1 MAKNKHRG
9 IENLKSRYG
18 FAFVLPWLIGYI
30 VFFAIPL
37 VQSLLFSFSDVSV
50 EVGGIKTSFTGIAHY
65 KYLINESPNYL
76 SYLRKSVT
84 TMTYSLPL
92 IILVSMVLGLLLN
105 QKFKGRLFFRSLYFL
120 PVIIATGV
128 VIEIIFTTTGDMNSS
143 STVESFTANMFSVED
158 IMNWLSLPDE
168 IAEYV
173 KTAINS
179 IFDLIWNCGIQTV
192 LVIAGLQSIPKSLYE
207 ASHVE
212 GANKWE
218 EFWFITF
225 PMLSH
230 VTLLVGVFT
239 MVELFTD
246 KRAKMVKEA
255 YKLMTSGNY
264 DETSAMLWFYLLV
277 AGSIML
283 VILFVYQ
290 HFLMKRW
297 E

>member
-143 STVESFTANMFSVED
+143 STAESFTANMFCVED

-179 IFDLIWNCGIQTV
+179 IFDLIFSR
-192 LVIAGLQSIPKSLYE
+192 LVI
-207 ASHVE
+207 
-212 GANKWE
+212 
-218 EFWFITF
+218 
-225 PMLSH
+225 
-230 VTLLVGVFT
+230 
-239 MVELFTD
+239 
-246 KRAKMVKEA
+246 
-255 YKLMTSGNY
+255 
-264 DETSAMLWFYLLV
+264 
-277 AGSIML
+277 
-283 VILFVYQ
+283 
-290 HFLMKRW
+290 
-297 E
+297 

>member
-1 MAKNKHRG
+1 MAKRKHRG
-9 IENLKSRYG
+9 IESLKSRYG

-37 VQSLLFSFSDVSV
+37 IQSLLFSFSDVSI
-50 EVGGIKTSFTGIAHY
+50 EVGGIKTSFAGLTHF
-65 KYLINESPNYL
+65 KYLINEHPHYL
-76 SYLRKSVT
+76 SFLRSSVT
-84 TMTYSLPL
+84 TMIYSLPL
-92 IILVSMVLGLLLN
+92 IILISMVLGLLLN

-128 VIEIIFTTTGDMNSS
+128 VIEIIFTTTGDLDS
-143 STVESFTANMFSVED
+143 STTAESFTANMFSVED
-158 IMNWLSLPDE
+158 IMNWLNLPDQ

-173 KTAINS
+173 KIVINS
-179 IFDLIWNCGIQTV
+179 IFDLIWSCGIQTV
-192 LVIAGLQSIPKSLYE
+192 LVIAGLQSIPRSLYE

-246 KRAKMVKEA
+246 KRAKMVREA
-255 YKLMTSGNY
+255 YKLMTAGNY

-277 AGSIML
+277 AGSIMM
-283 VILFVYQ
+283 VVLFVYQ